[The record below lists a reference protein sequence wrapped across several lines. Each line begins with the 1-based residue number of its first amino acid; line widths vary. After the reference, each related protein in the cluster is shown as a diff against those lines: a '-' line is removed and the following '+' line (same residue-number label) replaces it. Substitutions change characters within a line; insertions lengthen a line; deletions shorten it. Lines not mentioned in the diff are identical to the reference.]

1 MLNGNDLA
9 ILHSVGEYTETFRT
23 KGMGYK
29 LQQGA
34 RAWGP
39 LSNSWGLLH
48 KSHSSCCVK
57 IQNYPMPELV
67 KTIANILGIA

>member
-34 RAWGP
+34 RAWV
-39 LSNSWGLLH
+39 L
-48 KSHSSCCVK
+48 C
-57 IQNYPMPELV
+57 Q
-67 KTIANILGIA
+67 ILGGCYTKVIQAAVLRFKIILCQN